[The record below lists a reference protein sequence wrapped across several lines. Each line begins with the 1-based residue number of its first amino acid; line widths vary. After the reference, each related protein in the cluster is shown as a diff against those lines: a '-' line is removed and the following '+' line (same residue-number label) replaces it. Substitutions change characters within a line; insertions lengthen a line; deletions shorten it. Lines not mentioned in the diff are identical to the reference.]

1 MNMDL
6 FLVKLH
12 PASVHFPIALLLLA
26 SISALFYLYG
36 KRLQLLLTL
45 VWPLMGLGWIAA
57 IGAALT
63 GLITQRGLPP
73 QAPYQS
79 ILNWHISTGL
89 AQIVVYGLLLYQRWR
104 YPLLAKQRAR
114 RRGER
119 SADASNLATPDEL
132 LNDSASRIWITLL
145 LLLGIVLILASGWNG
160 GRLVFEWGVNVV
172 GK

>member
-12 PASVHFPIALLLLA
+12 PASVHFPIALLLSA
-26 SISALFYLYG
+26 SVSGLFYLYG
-36 KRLQLLLTL
+36 KRLPLLLTL

-57 IGAALT
+57 IVAALT

-79 ILNWHISTGL
+79 ILNWHITTGL

-104 YPLLAKQRAR
+104 YPTLVKQRAR
-114 RRGER
+114 RRGGRTAEAN
-119 SADASNLATPDEL
+119 SLAAPDDL
-132 LNDSASRIWITLL
+132 LNDSASRIGITLL
-145 LLLGIVLILASGWNG
+145 LVSGIVLILASGWIG